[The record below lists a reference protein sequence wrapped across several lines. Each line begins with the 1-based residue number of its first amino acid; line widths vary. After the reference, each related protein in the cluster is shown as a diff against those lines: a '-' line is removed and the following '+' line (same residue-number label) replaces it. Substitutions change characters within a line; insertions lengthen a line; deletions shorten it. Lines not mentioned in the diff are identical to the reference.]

1 MSKSSYTPEFR
12 AKIAQ
17 EYLNGNCSRKDL
29 SKKYNIPE
37 STIRDWIN
45 VYKTH
50 GINAFINTNGNKQYT
65 KDFKIQSVEAV
76 LKGESSVLDVVSQY
90 QISSSH
96 MLREW
101 ISLYNANRE
110 LKEIVDYCINH
121 NRDYKGTASIYNV
134 SYSQVYSW
142 VKKYDVQGDDGL
154 TDRRGRHKT
163 DEEVNELERL
173 RRENIRLKRQ
183 LQEKDMLNELLK
195 KVQELERM

>member
-65 KDFKIQSVEAV
+65 KDFKIQCVEAV

-142 VKKYDVQGDDGL
+142 FLVGAAGVGVFHSAGYGL
-154 TDRRGRHKT
+154 LLYGVHVLSAVLVGMLFAPRSGGLQP
-163 DEEVNELERL
+163 EVLQS
-173 RRENIRLKRQ
+173 ITSLK
-183 LQEKDMLNELLK
+183 
-195 KVQELERM
+195 